1 MVFGRRWGILRC
13 LLVAAV
19 FALTGCGSSTPA
31 PSDPGSTPSAHSNRD
46 VCTRMLDFFHTTL
59 GVAEAQ
65 VAELSQGTINATIG
79 MTGSCYLNLKP
90 RAPYVAWMTLRNMRK
105 PDHTDPEGGRYH
117 RLDGYDEEVWR
128 SADDSFLTRIGTW
141 EGMIAIDD
149 KIASTSSVPLKMT
162 DAKVR
167 DTITFLI
174 AATRELQ

>member
-1 MVFGRRWGILRC
+1 MLGRRWGILRY
-13 LLVAAV
+13 LLVAVV
-19 FALTGCGSSTPA
+19 FVLAGCGSSPA
-31 PSDPGSTPSAHSNRD
+31 SQSDPGSTPSAHSNRD

-59 GVAEAQ
+59 GVPEAQ

-79 MTGSCYLNLKP
+79 MNGSCYLNLKP
-90 RAPYVAWMTLRNMRK
+90 RAPYVAWLTLRNMRK

-117 RLDGYDEEVWR
+117 RLDGFDEEVWR

-149 KIASTSSVPLKMT
+149 KVAATSSVPLKMT

-174 AATRELQ
+174 ATTRELQ